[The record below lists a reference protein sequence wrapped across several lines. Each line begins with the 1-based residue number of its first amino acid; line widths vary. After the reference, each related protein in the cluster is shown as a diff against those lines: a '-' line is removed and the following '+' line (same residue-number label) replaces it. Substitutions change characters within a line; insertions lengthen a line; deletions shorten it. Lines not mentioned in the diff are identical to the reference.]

1 MSRRRRSRR
10 GHGDAGAEAINVT
23 PLIDIVMVLIIFYLM
38 VGSFI
43 SSDYADVPL
52 PLAMHG
58 EPGAAAEVFTINVL
72 ADDPAGAP
80 GSPAR
85 VRTRILVQ
93 GVETDE
99 AGVARALR
107 DVFRAHPDTVVQ
119 LRAARDLPY
128 RAVEPVA
135 LAAAQAGASTIRLV
149 TESAQ

>member
-10 GHGDAGAEAINVT
+10 GSGDSGAESINVT

-43 SSDYADVPL
+43 SSDYTDVPL

-58 EPGAAAEVFTINVL
+58 EPAAAAEVFTINVISDEPL
-72 ADDPAGAP
+72 MP
-80 GSPAR
+80 GGRS
-85 VRTRILVQ
+85 RTRIVVQ
-93 GVETDE
+93 GVDTDE
-99 AGVARALR
+99 DGVSRALR
-107 DVFRAHPDTVVQ
+107 EVFKKHPDTVVQ

-135 LAAAQAGASTIRLV
+135 LAAARAGATSIRLV

>member
-10 GHGDAGAEAINVT
+10 GSGETGAEAINVT

-52 PLAMHG
+52 PLAMYG
-58 EPGAAAEVFTINVL
+58 EPAAAAEVFTINVL
-72 ADDPAGAP
+72 TEDQPRP
-80 GSPAR
+80 GLRA
-85 VRTRILVQ
+85 RTRIMVQ
-93 GVETDE
+93 GVDTDE
-99 AGVARALR
+99 DGVARALR
-107 DVFRAHPDTVVQ
+107 EVFKKHPDTVVQ

-128 RAVEPVA
+128 RAVEPIV
-135 LAAAQAGASTIRLV
+135 LAAARAGASTIRLV